1 MNRQQRR
8 AQARALRKPRADG
21 LAPRVSQRPER
32 AGSLSREQRAAKV
45 NLLERVDNFSGVRNM
60 LKDVAARDCEWAG
73 IPMPIEGQRLI
84 IEPTYPRAKELAEIG
99 QKPTPAV
106 PKEIDGAK
114 VRNSFYSS
122 KKRCDI
128 VIIEKDGKIDWGL
141 IPAVHH
147 FTHDLMTL
155 GASVAWGI
163 EQEAKA
169 LQLLGTLIRHHQF
182 KYYLMTGMFME
193 RSTRSG
199 LTYMFRKNKP
209 TVVVDARE
217 KGAEDCRILCCL
229 CMHPIAYYEGS
240 WAGAMCPTDD
250 VIAHLMLMRGDEP
263 MLWRRANQHAPH
275 RPEAGL

>member
-1 MNRQQRR
+1 M
-8 AQARALRKPRADG
+8 
-21 LAPRVSQRPER
+21 
-32 AGSLSREQRAAKV
+32 SLSREQRAAKF
-45 NLLERVDNFSGVRNM
+45 NLLERVDNFAGVRNI
-60 LKDVAARDCEWAG
+60 LKDIAARDFEWAG
-73 IPMPIEGQRLI
+73 IPMPIEGYRLI

-99 QKPTPAV
+99 QKPASAV

-114 VRNSFYSS
+114 VRNSFYSR
-122 KKRCDI
+122 KKGCDV

-141 IPAVHH
+141 IPAIHH

-163 EQEAKA
+163 EQESKA

-193 RSTRSG
+193 TSKRSG

-209 TVVVDARE
+209 TVVVDARSKSADE
-217 KGAEDCRILCCL
+217 NSRILCCL

-250 VIAHLMLMRGDEP
+250 VISHLMLMRGDEP
-263 MLWRRANQHAPH
+263 MFWRRANQHAPH